1 MSQLQEE
8 TMNGERVCITTGRRT
23 RGGVRVD
30 VTL

>member
-8 TMNGERVCITTGRRT
+8 TMNGERVCKMTGGRT